1 MFKVFFRPFYY
12 SLRSGSSYCFVG
24 CLSIWFHCEF
34 RKPGFVSLFWM
45 EGLCSCPFPS
55 VCISSTCVVPSTW
68 SFAATACLVQLQS
81 HNWLASPGLSAPLP
95 THGTTRDQRSVS
107 LEFCAQTL
115 ALRLGLAQSNPQG
128 STSTPADPSLGP

>member
-68 SFAATACLVQLQS
+68 SFAASAQSCDGMGHQGECGSIVQ
-81 HNWLASPGLSAPLP
+81 PLP
-95 THGTTRDQRSVS
+95 AWFSCNHTTGWLPRDSVPHCPPTAPRGTSGQFHLSFVH
-107 LEFCAQTL
+107 
-115 ALRLGLAQSNPQG
+115 RLWL
-128 STSTPADPSLGP
+128 